1 MKITPQDIIDK
12 EFRVKFRGFDMV
24 EVDTF
29 LEEVAE
35 IFFKL
40 NEENTRLNEKVLTLQ
55 ENMDSGDMI
64 APQGQMELPAE
75 LGNFL
80 EELKQDTAAISA
92 ELVSLKQDRSL
103 FVSLEKNIKEAVASL
118 QKATSI
124 IPTQSQTELPA
135 DLSSIMEEF
144 KKGSEAINAELVA
157 LKEDRHALDSLK
169 KSLGEVISS
178 AKEAG
183 PAMTPQIQAES
194 GNLAKTLDEFRQG
207 TETMGAELASLKEEV
222 GSIQQIREEIKGEL
236 KELFKSYFDDLDAKL
251 SQATPAAISADPK
264 PEAATA
270 GVKKKPLPAAII
282 KEKPDDLPEDT
293 RLPDFAEQDETFD
306 DDLEFLTEDDLLDV
320 DKLRGIFQSA
330 LDGSTSDT
338 PNSRED
344 DDGLSADLLF
354 LEDDIMED
362 EHEPKVTFS
371 LDEENVDKKS
381 NKPGKTR

>member
-35 IFFKL
+35 TFFNL

-207 TETMGAELASLKEEV
+207 TETIGAELASLKEEV

-251 SQATPAAISADPK
+251 SQATPAAISADQK
-264 PEAATA
+264 PEAPTA

-282 KEKPDDLPEDT
+282 KEKSDDLPEDT

-338 PNSRED
+338 PNSRD

>member
-80 EELKQDTAAISA
+80 EELKQDTAAISG

-135 DLSSIMEEF
+135 DLSSIMEGF
-144 KKGSEAINAELVA
+144 KKGSEAISAELVA

-207 TETMGAELASLKEEV
+207 TETRGAELASLKEEV
-222 GSIQQIREEIKGEL
+222 GSIQQIREGIKGEL

-293 RLPDFAEQDETFD
+293 WLPDFAEQDETFD

>member
-1 MKITPQDIIDK
+1 MNITPQDIIDK

-344 DDGLSADLLF
+344 DGLSADLLF

>member
-40 NEENTRLNEKVLTLQ
+40 NEENTRLNETVLTLQ

-270 GVKKKPLPAAII
+270 EVKKKPLPAAII

>member
-55 ENMDSGDMI
+55 ENMDSGGMI
-64 APQGQMELPAE
+64 APQGQTELPAE

>member
-80 EELKQDTAAISA
+80 EELKQDTAAISG

-293 RLPDFAEQDETFD
+293 GLPDFAEQDETFD

-354 LEDDIMED
+354 FEDDIMED

>member
-1 MKITPQDIIDK
+1 MNITPQDIIDK

-35 IFFKL
+35 FFFKL

-55 ENMDSGDMI
+55 ENMDSGGMI

>member
-338 PNSRED
+338 PNSRD

>member
-40 NEENTRLNEKVLTLQ
+40 NEENIRLNEKVLTLQ
-55 ENMDSGDMI
+55 ENIDSGGMI

-80 EELKQDTAAISA
+80 EELKQDTAGISA

-270 GVKKKPLPAAII
+270 EVKKKPLPAAII

-381 NKPGKTR
+381 NKAGKTR

>member
-55 ENMDSGDMI
+55 ENMDSGGMI

>member
-80 EELKQDTAAISA
+80 EELKQDTAAISG

-144 KKGSEAINAELVA
+144 KKGSKAINAELVA

>member
-80 EELKQDTAAISA
+80 EELKQDTAAISG

-144 KKGSEAINAELVA
+144 KKGSEAISAELVA

>member
-40 NEENTRLNEKVLTLQ
+40 NEENTRLNETVLTLQ
-55 ENMDSGDMI
+55 ENMNSGGMI

-92 ELVSLKQDRSL
+92 ELVSLKQDRST

-144 KKGSEAINAELVA
+144 IKGSEAINAELVA

-194 GNLAKTLDEFRQG
+194 GNLAKNLDEFRQG

-251 SQATPAAISADPK
+251 SQATPAAISAGPK
-264 PEAATA
+264 PETATA

-344 DDGLSADLLF
+344 DDDFSADLLF

>member
-12 EFRVKFRGFDMV
+12 EFRVKFRGFDMI

-40 NEENTRLNEKVLTLQ
+40 NEENTRLNEKVLALQ
-55 ENMDSGDMI
+55 ENMDSGGMI

-92 ELVSLKQDRSL
+92 ELVSLKQDRST
-103 FVSLEKNIKEAVASL
+103 FVSLEKNIKDAVASL

-169 KSLGEVISS
+169 KSLEEVISS

-194 GNLAKTLDEFRQG
+194 GNLAKTLDEFHQG
-207 TETMGAELASLKEEV
+207 TKTMGAELASLKEEV

-236 KELFKSYFDDLDAKL
+236 KGLFKSYFDDLDAKL

-264 PEAATA
+264 PEAVTA
-270 GVKKKPLPAAII
+270 GVKKKPLPTAII

-293 RLPDFAEQDETFD
+293 RLPDFAEQDETFG

-330 LDGSTSDT
+330 MDGTTSDT
-338 PNSRED
+338 PNSREED
-344 DDGLSADLLF
+344 DDLSADLLF

-371 LDEENVDKKS
+371 LDEENADKKS
-381 NKPGKTR
+381 NKAGKTR

>member
-55 ENMDSGDMI
+55 ENIDSGGMI

>member
-40 NEENTRLNEKVLTLQ
+40 NEENTRLNETVLTLQ
-55 ENMDSGDMI
+55 ENMDSGGMI

-92 ELVSLKQDRSL
+92 ELVSLKQDRST

-264 PEAATA
+264 PEPATA

>member
-207 TETMGAELASLKEEV
+207 TEAMGAELASLKEEV

-293 RLPDFAEQDETFD
+293 GLPDFAEQDETFD

>member
-40 NEENTRLNEKVLTLQ
+40 NEENTRLNETVLTLQ
-55 ENMDSGDMI
+55 ENMDSGGMI

-306 DDLEFLTEDDLLDV
+306 NDLEFLSEDDLLDV

>member
-35 IFFKL
+35 IFFTL
-40 NEENTRLNEKVLTLQ
+40 NEENTRLNETVLTLQ
-55 ENMDSGDMI
+55 ENMNSGGMI

-92 ELVSLKQDRSL
+92 ELVSLKQDRST

-194 GNLAKTLDEFRQG
+194 GNLAKNLDEFRQG

-251 SQATPAAISADPK
+251 SQATPAAISAEPK

-270 GVKKKPLPAAII
+270 GVKKKPLPTAII

>member
-55 ENMDSGDMI
+55 ENIDSGDMI

-293 RLPDFAEQDETFD
+293 GLPDFAEQDETFD

-354 LEDDIMED
+354 LEDDIMDD

>member
-55 ENMDSGDMI
+55 ENMDSGGMI

-80 EELKQDTAAISA
+80 EELKQDTAAISG

>member
-1 MKITPQDIIDK
+1 MNITPQDIIDK

-55 ENMDSGDMI
+55 ENMDSGGMI

-344 DDGLSADLLF
+344 DGLSADLLF

>member
-1 MKITPQDIIDK
+1 
-12 EFRVKFRGFDMV
+12 
-24 EVDTF
+24 
-29 LEEVAE
+29 
-35 IFFKL
+35 
-40 NEENTRLNEKVLTLQ
+40 
-55 ENMDSGDMI
+55 
-64 APQGQMELPAE
+64 
-75 LGNFL
+75 
-80 EELKQDTAAISA
+80 
-92 ELVSLKQDRSL
+92 
-103 FVSLEKNIKEAVASL
+103 
-118 QKATSI
+118 
-124 IPTQSQTELPA
+124 
-135 DLSSIMEEF
+135 
-144 KKGSEAINAELVA
+144 
-157 LKEDRHALDSLK
+157 
-169 KSLGEVISS
+169 
-178 AKEAG
+178 
-183 PAMTPQIQAES
+183 MTPQIQAES

-282 KEKPDDLPEDT
+282 KEKPGDLPEDT

>member
-236 KELFKSYFDDLDAKL
+236 KELFKSYFDDLDAKR

>member
-35 IFFKL
+35 KFFKL
-40 NEENTRLNEKVLTLQ
+40 NEENTRLNETILTLQ
-55 ENMDSGDMI
+55 ENMNSGGMI

-92 ELVSLKQDRSL
+92 ELVSLKQDRST

-135 DLSSIMEEF
+135 ELSSIMEEF

-194 GNLAKTLDEFRQG
+194 GNLAKNLDEFRQG

-251 SQATPAAISADPK
+251 SQATPAAISAEPK

>member
-35 IFFKL
+35 NFFKL
-40 NEENTRLNEKVLTLQ
+40 NEENTRLNETVLTLQ
-55 ENMDSGDMI
+55 ENMDSGGMI

-207 TETMGAELASLKEEV
+207 TETIGAELASLKEEV

-270 GVKKKPLPAAII
+270 EVKKKPLPAAII

-338 PNSRED
+338 PNSRD

>member
-80 EELKQDTAAISA
+80 EELKQDTAGISA

-194 GNLAKTLDEFRQG
+194 GSLAKTLDEFRQG

-282 KEKPDDLPEDT
+282 KEKLDDLPEDT

-371 LDEENVDKKS
+371 LDEENVEKKS

>member
-35 IFFKL
+35 FFFKL

-55 ENMDSGDMI
+55 ENIDSGDII

-194 GNLAKTLDEFRQG
+194 GSLAKTLDEFSQG

-270 GVKKKPLPAAII
+270 GAKKKPLPAAII

-371 LDEENVDKKS
+371 LNEENVDKKS

>member
-35 IFFKL
+35 KFFKL

-55 ENMDSGDMI
+55 ENMDSGGMI

-338 PNSRED
+338 PNSRD

>member
-40 NEENTRLNEKVLTLQ
+40 NEENTRLNETVLTLQ
-55 ENMDSGDMI
+55 ENMNSGGMI

-92 ELVSLKQDRSL
+92 ELVSLKQDRST

-135 DLSSIMEEF
+135 ELSSIMEEF

-194 GNLAKTLDEFRQG
+194 GNLAKNLDEFRQG

-251 SQATPAAISADPK
+251 SQATPAAISAEPK

>member
-293 RLPDFAEQDETFD
+293 GLPDFAEQDETFD

>member
-144 KKGSEAINAELVA
+144 KKGSEAISAELVA

-236 KELFKSYFDDLDAKL
+236 KELFKSYFDDLDAKR

>member
-12 EFRVKFRGFDMV
+12 EFRVKFRGFDTV

-92 ELVSLKQDRSL
+92 ELVSLKQDRST

-194 GNLAKTLDEFRQG
+194 GNLAKNLDEFRQG

-270 GVKKKPLPAAII
+270 EVKKKPLPAAII

-381 NKPGKTR
+381 NKAGKTR

>member
-40 NEENTRLNEKVLTLQ
+40 NEENTRLNETVLTLQ
-55 ENMDSGDMI
+55 ENMDSGGMI

-92 ELVSLKQDRSL
+92 ELVSLKQDRST

-251 SQATPAAISADPK
+251 SQATPVAISADPK

-306 DDLEFLTEDDLLDV
+306 NDLEFLSEDDLLDV

>member
-55 ENMDSGDMI
+55 ENMDSGGMI

-92 ELVSLKQDRSL
+92 ELVSLKQDRST

-194 GNLAKTLDEFRQG
+194 GNLAKNLDEFRQG

>member
-1 MKITPQDIIDK
+1 MKVTPQDIIDK

-35 IFFKL
+35 NFYNL
-40 NEENTRLNEKVLTLQ
+40 TEENTLLNEKIIALQ
-55 ENMDSGDMI
+55 KDMESEGRI
-64 APQGQMELPAE
+64 VTQGQMELPAE

-144 KKGSEAINAELVA
+144 KKGSKTINAELVA

-169 KSLGEVISS
+169 KSLGEVISL

-194 GNLAKTLDEFRQG
+194 GDLAKTLAEFRQG

-251 SQATPAAISADPK
+251 SQATPAATSTGPK
-264 PEAATA
+264 PKTATV
-270 GVKKKPLPAAII
+270 GVKKEQLPAAII
-282 KEKPDDLPEDT
+282 KKEPDALPQDT

-354 LEDDIMED
+354 LEDDIMDD

-371 LDEENVDKKS
+371 LDEENADKKS
-381 NKPGKTR
+381 NKAGKTR

>member
-12 EFRVKFRGFDMV
+12 EFRVKFRGFDIV

-55 ENMDSGDMI
+55 ENIDSGGMI

>member
-80 EELKQDTAAISA
+80 EELKQDTAAISG

-293 RLPDFAEQDETFD
+293 GLPDFAEQDETFD